1 MLYTKRVTLVFLTQF
16 ICTLAFVV
24 YCLLILINFV
34 EMFHTNLSQ
43 LHRKRDNDSWL
54 QARCKEQE
62 FVNHIRHHID
72 LCETVE
78 RDALTNVYLT
88 AIQMALDGLHLCGSY
103 SCEKILISL
112 TESLRLSIYTWIA
125 TVGVVVVILPLCV
138 LPLYRRWQRNL
149 LLYENHLGDNSVVPS
164 VYIRDGTGNMFNGSG
179 NMYNGNGNMYSGN
192 SNMYNGNMYNLPS
205 HSVSA
210 LSASSQS
217 AHYITEPRHRRLLC
231 DPDQNTGVDAVGR
244 TANDTLGNQT
254 NYLPHSHHS

>member
-43 LHRKRDNDSWL
+43 LHRKRVNDSWL

-62 FVNHIRHHID
+62 FVHHIRHHID

-103 SCEKILISL
+103 SCEKILITI
-112 TESLRLSIYTWIA
+112 TESFRLSIYTWIA
-125 TVGVVVVILPLCV
+125 TIGVVVVILPLC
-138 LPLYRRWQRNL
+138 PQ
-149 LLYENHLGDNSVVPS
+149 
-164 VYIRDGTGNMFNGSG
+164 
-179 NMYNGNGNMYSGN
+179 
-192 SNMYNGNMYNLPS
+192 
-205 HSVSA
+205 
-210 LSASSQS
+210 SASTIHPLHEYNPS
-217 AHYITEPRHRRLLC
+217 IIDILRLNFAMTQLVSS
-231 DPDQNTGVDAVGR
+231 TI
-244 TANDTLGNQT
+244 
-254 NYLPHSHHS
+254 